1 MLQQFL
7 DAADVRAGQSIALAC
22 DWMVAGLVSLLA
34 FFIITRQTSSPALPW
49 LAHPMKPAVRYPSSY
64 SLLTRFLAIITP
76 WTNSKCFSHHLCLYL
91 KGDQLSVYENSLYK
105 YFQKDLP
112 LWLLPVFSD
121 SFALI
126 GIFPLHILIYSFYSL
141 YIDILTMLCC
151 GEVLIGCIWGPKIFL
166 CLYVFYLRL
175 RNYLLHFIEQT
186 SYVLIL
192 PRGFLGFVS
201 WTYSRVLRHFDCVHY
216 FLKTKEPTI
225 VLHTCNPNI
234 WGTEIRGWGIHGEPG
249 HQESL
254 SQNENQNINSVII

>member
-1 MLQQFL
+1 M
-7 DAADVRAGQSIALAC
+7 RTHYISIFKKTFPY
-22 DWMVAGLVSLLA
+22 D
-34 FFIITRQTSSPALPW
+34 
-49 LAHPMKPAVRYPSSY
+49 Y
-64 SLLTRFLAIITP
+64 
-76 WTNSKCFSHHLCLYL
+76 CL
-91 KGDQLSVYENSLYK
+91 
-105 YFQKDLP
+105 F
-112 LWLLPVFSD
+112 FSD

-151 GEVLIGCIWGPKIFL
+151 GQVLIGRIWDPNIFL

-186 SYVLIL
+186 SYVLI
-192 PRGFLGFVS
+192 RLGFVS

-234 WGTEIRGWGIHGEPG
+234 WGTETRGWGIHGEPG